1 MNRILYLVYDIFLFL
16 AVPLIIP
23 YYLIRF
29 ARKGRLRKGIGER
42 LGFLSPEK
50 RARFEGGDTVWVHAV
65 SVGETMA
72 VRPLLKALKA
82 HWPDRKIV
90 LSTVTETG
98 RSIAENL
105 PDVDVCIY
113 FPFDFGFAVRRML
126 KAVDPSLVVVVETE
140 IWPNFLRRAYC
151 SGIPVVL
158 ANGRIS
164 DKSFGGYLRFSWLF
178 RPVLENFDA
187 LCMQTGEDARRII
200 AIGALP
206 ERVHATGNLKYD
218 ITVHIVPEEKR
229 AAIRDSYHIPGEVT
243 VFAAGSTHQGEEET
257 VLEAYRSLA
266 GEGRQLFLVL
276 VPRHPERAEEVAALA
291 KQKALP
297 CVRRSALGGIS
308 GSFRAGEVLLV
319 DTVGELMDVYAIAD
333 LVFVGGSL
341 VPVGGHN
348 LLEPASL
355 AVPMIF
361 GSYMNNFREIAA
373 RILQSRGGIQ
383 VADPAGFSRV
393 VAELLDSP
401 EKRRELGGNGARI
414 LSENAGS
421 TDRHM
426 EIISAFLK
434 GSDAASSA
442 PTERVSRE
450 DVKQDDQ

>member
-1 MNRILYLVYDIFLFL
+1 MLYIIYDIFLFL
-16 AVPLIIP
+16 AVPLIVP
-23 YYLIRF
+23 YYLFRF
-29 ARKGRLRKGIGER
+29 ARKGRLRKGIAER

-50 RARFEGGDTVWVHAV
+50 RARLAVGDAVWVHAV

-82 HWPDRKIV
+82 RYPDKKIV

-105 PDVDVCIY
+105 SDVDVCIF

-126 KAVDPSLVVVVETE
+126 KAVNPSLVVVVETE
-140 IWPNFLRRAYC
+140 IWPNFLRRAHC

-164 DKSFGGYLRFSWLF
+164 DKSFGGYLRFSRLF

-187 LCMQTGEDARRII
+187 LCMQSGEDARRII
-200 AIGALP
+200 AIGARA
-206 ERVHATGNLKYD
+206 ERVHVAGNLKYD
-218 ITVHIVPEEKR
+218 IPVRIVPDDKR
-229 AAIRDSYHIPGEVT
+229 AAVRGSYRIPGEVT
-243 VFAAGSTHQGEEET
+243 IFAAGSTHQGEEEA
-257 VLEAYRSLA
+257 VLDAYRSLSA
-266 GEGRQLFLVL
+266 GGRALFLVL
-276 VPRHPERAEEVAALA
+276 VPRHPERALDVAALA
-291 KQKALP
+291 KQKGLV
-297 CVRRSALGGIS
+297 CVRRSELNEKS
-308 GSFRAGEVLLV
+308 DLFRAGEVLLV
-319 DTVGELMDVYAIAD
+319 DTVGELMDVYAMAD

-361 GSYMNNFREIAA
+361 GPHMNNFREIAS
-373 RILQSRGGIQ
+373 RILQCRGGIQ
-383 VADPAGFSRV
+383 VTDTDHFSRV

-401 EKRRELGGNGARI
+401 VERRQLGANGASI

-426 EIISAFLK
+426 AIIAAVLK
-434 GSDAASSA
+434 DSGAAASTPSA
-442 PTERVSRE
+442 RLFRE
-450 DVKQDDQ
+450 AGKQGDL